1 MFLYNDKSLQQNF
14 LSFLHPK
21 SSKIWKMQYISV
33 WKKPTEGSSSG
44 LPSTLLLSSILDLQ
58 LLKVLRK
65 TRNDRTIKLKMLM
78 LMKISQI
85 FKILKEKN
93 KLSLF
98 LYKKSS
104 NKKKKSQKRR
114 KERKKNQMRMEIQ
127 LKKRNLKQL
136 QLRKKINQEEF
147 HPIKI

>member
-1 MFLYNDKSLQQNF
+1 
-14 LSFLHPK
+14 
-21 SSKIWKMQYISV
+21 
-33 WKKPTEGSSSG
+33 
-44 LPSTLLLSSILDLQ
+44 
-58 LLKVLRK
+58 
-65 TRNDRTIKLKMLM
+65 MLM

-114 KERKKNQMRMEIQ
+114 KERKKN
-127 LKKRNLKQL
+127 
-136 QLRKKINQEEF
+136 
-147 HPIKI
+147 